1 MVPPAA
7 RAAMR
12 MQLDAPTDYS
22 DSPEAGNYGRL
33 SDKLKAADIE
43 RRLEEEEIYKRE
55 NAAQIAREAR
65 ERKIMLLREI
75 PDETKAG
82 TVDDFMFKEGVKDIL
97 EKLDYD
103 LIGLIP
109 VKQRVRE
116 IASLLV
122 VDKMRLKLG
131 LETSVPSLHM
141 GFTGAPGTG
150 KTTVA
155 LRMGQIL
162 QRMGYCRTGHVV
174 VATRDDLVG

>member
-1 MVPPAA
+1 MA
-7 RAAMR
+7 
-12 MQLDAPTDYS
+12 
-22 DSPEAGNYGRL
+22 PEAGNYRRL
-33 SDKLKAADIE
+33 SDALQDADIE
-43 RRLEEEEIYKRE
+43 RRLEEDAVRMREEAMER
-55 NAAQIAREAR
+55 ARQERA
-65 ERKIMLLREI
+65 RKIALLNDT
-75 PDETKAG
+75 PDATKAG
-82 TVDDFMFKEGVKDIL
+82 TVDDFMYKEGVKDIL

-103 LIGLIP
+103 LIGLKP

-174 VATRDDLVG
+174 VAGAAVAHAL